1 MTSPSLQIDLSHASL
16 AGLRPL
22 NEDYCAGA
30 IPDGAA
36 LENKGILL
44 AVADGVGGHANGR
57 EAAEYCVRNL
67 LADYYATPDTWSI
80 PQSLEK
86 LIISLNRWLYS
97 HSRRARETA
106 GMATTLSAIV
116 LRGRRYVI
124 AHIGDTRIYRLRN
137 GHLSLLTSDHVWK
150 HPELNNVLSRAVGLD
165 ANLSIDFIDGKL
177 EAGDLFLLVS
187 DGVWNV
193 LNTARLTQL
202 LSASE
207 SAEDTA
213 ARITLAALNAGSHD
227 NCTALVCKVLQL
239 PIENLRDNVAN
250 ISTLPLPARLKP
262 SQHIDGL
269 EVIEMIHD
277 SRVTALYR
285 VRDPHNGQNYVLK
298 TLHADADAAD
308 IAALAYEEW
317 LARRVVSADFPQVI
331 NWPQRTHLYYLTTW
345 HEGATLARHL
355 EMGRKFTSIEAVDL
369 STHLLR
375 AVAILHRL
383 GIIHRDIKP
392 DNLHLGA
399 DGHLRVLDLGVAAS
413 DGLDAEENFN
423 EINNPGTPS
432 FMAPELFTGTAANE
446 SSDLYAAGITLY
458 HLLTRKFPYGEIE
471 AFQTPCFGDP
481 VPPTRYRPDIPDWLE
496 SVMLKAVARDPVV
509 RFETAQEFLLALE
522 RGAQRPLRV
531 ARRSPLLK
539 RDPTFGIKLVAACS
553 LAINILL
560 LFLLLVK

>member
-1 MTSPSLQIDLSHASL
+1 MPSPSLQIDLGHTSL
-16 AGLRPL
+16 AGLRPH

-30 IPDGAA
+30 IPEGDA

-67 LADYYATPDTWSI
+67 LADYYSTPDTWSI
-80 PQSLEK
+80 PQSLDK
-86 LIISLNRWLYS
+86 LITALNRWLYS

-106 GMATTLSAIV
+106 GMATTLSAIA
-116 LRGRRYVI
+116 LRGQRYVI
-124 AHIGDTRIYRLRN
+124 AHIGDTRIYRLRD
-137 GHLSLLTSDHVWK
+137 GCLSLLTSDHVWE
-150 HPELNNVLSRAVGLD
+150 HPEHNNVLSRAVGLD

-177 EAGDLFLLVS
+177 EEGDVFLLVS
-187 DGVWNV
+187 DGVWNA
-193 LNTARLTQL
+193 LSTARLTQL

-207 SAEDTA
+207 SAEDMA
-213 ARITLAALNAGSHD
+213 ARITLAALDAGSHD
-227 NCTALVCKVLQL
+227 NCTALVCEIRQL
-239 PIENLRDNVAN
+239 PLESLRDNVAN
-250 ISTLPLPARLKP
+250 ISALPLPARLKP

-269 EVIEMIHD
+269 EVVEMIHD
-277 SRVTALYR
+277 SRVTVLYR
-285 VRDPHNGQNYVLK
+285 VHDTHNGQHYVLK
-298 TLHADADAAD
+298 TLHADADTAD

-317 LARRVVSADFPQVI
+317 LARRIVSADFPQAI

-369 STHLLR
+369 ATHLLR
-375 AVAILHRL
+375 AVAVLHRL

-413 DGLDAEENFN
+413 DGLDAEESFN

-446 SSDLYAAGITLY
+446 SSDLYATGVTLY
-458 HLLTRKFPYGEIE
+458 HLLTRKYPYGEIE
-471 AFQTPCFGDP
+471 AFQTPRFGDP

-496 SVMLKAVARDPVV
+496 SVMLKAVARDSVE
-509 RFETAQEFLLALE
+509 RFETAEEFLLALE